1 MMAAPHII
9 PSSWAMP
16 FPAISQIISKDTEP
30 LRLCEQWQRQKSENS
45 ADAKHE
51 PVSEIGF
58 CAWLGQAD
66 PDDILVYHRG
76 FLVIDTTGFSETLS
90 RKQQIELAR
99 VAGRAWQASELGLIH
114 LLQRRHGFGD
124 YSYLA
129 IARAKGPSKPI
140 PRSPLFLE
148 EAA

>member
-1 MMAAPHII
+1 MMAAPHIVPPRRAI
-9 PSSWAMP
+9 PFA
-16 FPAISQIISKDTEP
+16 AISQIMSADKEP

-51 PVSEIGF
+51 PVSEIEF

-90 RKQQIELAR
+90 RKQQIELTR
-99 VAGRAWQASELGLIH
+99 VAKRAWQASDLGLIH

-129 IARAKGPSKPI
+129 IARVKDPSKPI
-140 PRSPLFLE
+140 PRSLLFLE